1 MKPSKL
7 NQFHNPF
14 FQESQCNENPHLENL
29 IGSHFNPVDGWTF
42 TNIEN
47 GQFNQQPS
55 HSYYNMCGEGKY
67 WYGYGNGETVGS
79 IKTTL
84 NGCGKAIL
92 DYGNCY
98 IGGRVDVN
106 LNGVRIDYA
115 WSNTPSK
122 IVEFS
127 YTDGS
132 ILEISEPSSSI
143 IQFNKLSTFQCGC

>member
-1 MKPSKL
+1 M
-7 NQFHNPF
+7 
-14 FQESQCNENPHLENL
+14 
-29 IGSHFNPVDGWTF
+29 DGWTF

-47 GQFNQQPS
+47 GQHNQQPS
-55 HSYYNMCGEGKY
+55 HSYYNSCGEGKH
-67 WYGYGNGETVGS
+67 WYGYGNGETIGS

-122 IVEFS
+122 LVEFS

-132 ILEISEPSSSI
+132 VLEISEPSSSV